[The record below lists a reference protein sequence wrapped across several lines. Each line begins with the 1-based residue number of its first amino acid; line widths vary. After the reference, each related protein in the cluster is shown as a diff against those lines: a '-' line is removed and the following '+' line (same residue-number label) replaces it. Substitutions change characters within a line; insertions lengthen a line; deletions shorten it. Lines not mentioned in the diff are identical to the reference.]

1 MWGLATHEIFDL
13 HAPAEEHRRTLRA
26 GNLHLSLVVVLER
39 RAVRA
44 KKREAS
50 FEVKEPR
57 RPLFRIP

>member
-1 MWGLATHEIFDL
+1 MWGLATHEILDL

-39 RAVRA
+39 ERCVPR
-44 KKREAS
+44 REAS

-57 RPLFRIP
+57 RLLFHIP